1 MNSVTVGYSGTP
13 LAKKL
18 GIQAGSHVF
27 VRNAPPDYLELLA
40 PLPEQVHF
48 EKKASAMTDLVHLFT
63 DQKALL
69 IKELAA
75 YRSRLRSDA
84 IIWVS
89 WPKKSSRLPTDIT
102 EDVIREVVLPL
113 GYVDIKVCAVN
124 NIWSGL
130 KIVVRKELRAT
141 WGNTA

>member
-1 MNSVTVGYSGTP
+1 MRSVTNAYSGTP

-18 GIQAGSHVF
+18 GIQAGSHVL

-40 PLPEQVHF
+40 PLPEQVRF

-84 IIWVS
+84 NIWVS

-141 WGNTA
+141 WGNTT